1 MFTDWLILTVYVVVV
16 YFGGVFLFMLP
27 TYLNMRWLYF
37 LIPVFLATLPEYL
50 LVISNPLSYCNK
62 LSKLILLELAFINNV
77 ELAFLWRNLLSLFGS
92 TDADLKLVV
101 ELEWFWD
108 CFNLYI
114 LVDMFSYL
122 KELISNFGLD
132 ICF

>member
-1 MFTDWLILTVYVVVV
+1 MTDWLILTVYVVVV

-27 TYLNMRWLYF
+27 TYLNIRWLYF

-101 ELEWFWD
+101 ELEWFCD
-108 CFNLYI
+108 CFSLYI

-122 KELISNFGLD
+122 KELNSNFGLD
-132 ICF
+132 ISF